1 MAKWLKEY
9 NLTSWFFFWKF
20 THQLIYKAVS
30 TNAIKGSEVE
40 GDNPSLKKEICGLKR
55 HGL

>member
-1 MAKWLKEY
+1 M
-9 NLTSWFFFWKF
+9 TSWYFYWKF